1 MDDLKW
7 ERRKECKRWTVK
19 DKWPEVGK
27 EEKLQEEERKGGNG
41 GRNERRRKEMDG

>member
-1 MDDLKW
+1 MDDPKG
-7 ERRKECKRWTVK
+7 ERSKEFKRTKGK
-19 DKWPEVGK
+19 DGWPEVGK